1 MGMQVFI
8 GIDDTD
14 TLGADRGTGKLARW
28 LEKELP
34 EGCGMWG
41 VLRQQLLVHE
51 DIPYTSHNSA
61 ACVIVDVPD
70 VTLVDPLISRTVNH
84 VEAHALEGSDPGLCV
99 VYEKDPALSRLAEF
113 GRRCTSRV
121 VNQAEALRAAS
132 GVHLSGHGGT
142 NDGII
147 GAAAAVGLTAQ
158 GWSGRFIE
166 YGRLRDFPER
176 ISVSELERSNM
187 LVVAVDRDDRVPAPN
202 DLVYTR
208 GWLRPR
214 LWGDRAVVLVA
225 PIEEGI
231 WESVGEKRRNR
242 KDGKENSGFL
252 SERPA
257 TYSPPPTLHNS

>member
-1 MGMQVFI
+1 MQVFI

-28 LEKELP
+28 IEKELP
-34 EGCGMWG
+34 EGCAMWG
-41 VLRQQLLVHE
+41 VLRQQFLVHE

-61 ACVIVDVPD
+61 ACVIVEVPD
-70 VTLVDPLISRTVNH
+70 LSLVDPLISRAVSH
-84 VEAHALEGSDPGLCV
+84 VETHALEGSDPGLCV
-99 VYEKDPALSRLAEF
+99 VHEQDPALSRLGEF
-113 GRRCTSRV
+113 GRRCTYRV

-187 LVVAVDRDDRVPAPN
+187 LVVGVDRDDRVPAPN

-225 PIEEGI
+225 PIEDGV
-231 WESVGEKRRNR
+231 WESVGEKRKNR
-242 KDGKENSGFL
+242 KDGKENSGIL

-257 TYSPPPTLHNS
+257 TYSPSPTLHNS